1 MATPQLSPGVL
12 VREVDLTVGRA
23 ENVLDNIG
31 AIAGPFSIGPVEEP
45 INISNEQQLLQVF
58 GRPSSKDNEYEYWMS
73 ASSYLSYGGVLK
85 VVRTNN
91 DSLNNSN
98 VARESAS
105 VGAGLTIK
113 NFDDYTLNYSN
124 ETQPYYFASKNPG
137 TWANGL
143 KVCYIDDVADQII
156 GLGITNPSS
165 LGLSVGVGVTTP
177 LVNISIPGDGV
188 TEVFNGYLKGIVT
201 EIQENLDGSN
211 LSIKILSR
219 VSSDGTETPTS
230 YNQNNSFASIER
242 GDTLYFNDSSG
253 DLIGLANPQG
263 FILDFTF
270 SGGSVLGG
278 EADETYSGVSPS
290 VGGTGNG
297 ATFNIKRDDTGA
309 IEEVTIVNGGSGYNA
324 VPGQNDQ
331 LLIPGS
337 LIGGGG
343 SVGIVTFTPSPLPSE
358 ANATYTGV
366 TGTTSPGGVPA
377 IFDIQRDGSGNIINI
392 DIVEPGTRYAVG
404 DTITIL
410 GSNVGGDDITN
421 DVTITIDG
429 INDND
434 SIIISVSEVAEPT
447 ELSVTSIRDWYNQQ
461 TLGLENS
468 VVFWRSIADKPIT
481 SSYAL
486 ERNGSNDGLHIVV
499 VDDTGDVTR
508 ISGNILEKHLNLS
521 KARDAVSA
529 VNSPTRIWYKDYLAN
544 FSNYIFAGRTP
555 SGEADTFHQTSPK
568 ATGFSNGFVPFTIS
582 DGIWGQEASNT
593 TFSSIGN
600 KTYNLLGGSDYGSG
614 GPTLSNLVES
624 YKLFENKDEIDV
636 NFLIYGPS
644 MSNIV
649 DSQTKANKLI
659 SIANSRKDCIAVI
672 SPHKGIVVPG
682 NPNSNVDGIVGS
694 YNSEQQTNNIIKFF
708 APLSSSSYAVF
719 DSGYKYT
726 FDRFNNQFRYI
737 PCNADIAGL
746 MARTTLTSFPWF
758 SPAGQQRGIL
768 NNAIKL
774 AYNPNKDQR
783 DRLYTARVNSIINQ
797 PGIGILLFG
806 DKTALGFASAFDRIN
821 VRRLFLTVQRAL
833 QSAADAQLFELNDEI
848 TRSNFV
854 NIVEPFLRDIQAK
867 RGVFDFRVIC
877 DASNNTPE
885 VIDNNEFRADIFLKP
900 ARSINYITLTFVATR
915 TGVSFEEVAGNV

>member
-12 VREVDLTVGRA
+12 IREVDLTVGRA

-31 AIAGPFSIGPVEEP
+31 AIAGQFSIGPVEEP
-45 INISNEQQLLQVF
+45 INISNERELLEVF

-85 VVRTNN
+85 VVRSDNA
-91 DSLNNSN
+91 SLNNSN
-98 VARESAS
+98 VAVESAS
-105 VGAGLTIK
+105 TTLKIK
-113 NFDDYTLNYSN
+113 NFDDYTLNYSD
-124 ETQPYYFASKNPG
+124 ESQTYYFASKNPG

-177 LVNISIPGDGV
+177 LVNVSIPGDGV

-201 EIQENLDGSN
+201 EIQENSDGSN

-230 YNQNNSFASIER
+230 YNQNNSFASIET
-242 GDTLYFNDSSG
+242 GDALYFNDSSG
-253 DLIGLANPQG
+253 NLIGLATPEG
-263 FILDFTF
+263 FIEDFTF
-270 SGGSVLGG
+270 SGGSVILS

-290 VGGTGNG
+290 IGGDGTG
-297 ATFNIKRDDTGA
+297 ATFNVVRGNDGDID
-309 IEEVTIVNGGSGYNA
+309 EVIIVSGGSGYN
-324 VPGQNDQ
+324 VGDQ

-343 SVGIVTFTPSPLPSE
+343 SIDSFTVTTTTVGT
-358 ANATYTGV
+358 AATYTGV
-366 TGTTSPGGVPA
+366 TGTTSGDGIGA
-377 IFDIQRDGSGNIINI
+377 EFDIERDVSGEIINI
-392 DIVEPGTRYAVG
+392 DIVEPGRRYAVG

-410 GSNVGGDDITN
+410 GSVVGGTDTTD
-421 DVTITIDG
+421 DVTITIIG
-429 INDND
+429 IEDND
-434 SIIISVSEVAEPT
+434 SILITISEVTEPT

-486 ERNGSNDGLHIVV
+486 ERNGSSDGLHIVV
-499 VDDTGDVTR
+499 VDDTGDVTK

-521 KARDAVSA
+521 KARDAVST
-529 VNSPTRIWYKDYLAN
+529 VNSPTKIWYQDYLAN
-544 FSNYIFAGRTP
+544 FSNYIFAGTSP
-555 SGEADTFHQTSPK
+555 SEVADTFHQTSPK
-568 ATGFSNGFVPFTIS
+568 STGFSNGFVPFTIS
-582 DGIWGQEASNT
+582 DGVWGQDASNT

-600 KTYNLLGGSDYGSG
+600 KTYNLSGGSDYGSG
-614 GPTLSNLVES
+614 GPTLSDLADS
-624 YKLFENKDEIDV
+624 YELFSNKDEIDV

-644 MSNIV
+644 MSNLIE
-649 DSQTKANKLI
+649 SQAKANKLI
-659 SIANSRKDCIAVI
+659 SIANLRKDCIAVI
-672 SPHKGIVVPG
+672 SPYRGEVV
-682 NPNSNVDGIVGS
+682 NIS
-694 YNSEQQTNNIIKFF
+694 NSETQTNNIIKFF

-774 AYNPNKDQR
+774 SYNPNKDQR
-783 DRLYTARVNSIINQ
+783 DRLYTARVNSIVNQ

-821 VRRLFLTVQRAL
+821 VRRLFLTIQRAL
-833 QSAADAQLFELNDEI
+833 QSAADAQLFELNDEL

-854 NIVEPFLRDIQAK
+854 NIVEPFLRDVQAK

-877 DASNNTPE
+877 DESNNTPD

-900 ARSINYITLTFVATR
+900 ARSINYVTLTFVATR